1 MFDILIK
8 NVKVMSI
15 DRIGLL
21 ILEKLFR
28 IVDILGVIK
37 DVIIER
43 KSIDY
48 ILLFIVIEIRMVI
61 IEINR

>member
-1 MFDILIK
+1 
-8 NVKVMSI
+8 MSI

-43 KSIDY
+43 KSIDC

-61 IEINR
+61 MEINR

>member
-43 KSIDY
+43 KSIDC

>member
-37 DVIIER
+37 DVIIKR
-43 KSIDY
+43 KSIDC

>member
-1 MFDILIK
+1 MFDVLIK
-8 NVKVMSI
+8 NVKVMST

-43 KSIDY
+43 KSIDC

>member
-1 MFDILIK
+1 MFDVLIK

-43 KSIDY
+43 KSIDC

>member
-1 MFDILIK
+1 MFDLLIK

-43 KSIDY
+43 KSIDC

>member
-15 DRIGLL
+15 DRVGLL

-43 KSIDY
+43 KSIDC